1 MEALNYTDER
11 KHLHWTSIKQVRV
24 EDVIAYINETGLSK
38 SDLADILEK
47 STRTLDNLLSKE
59 GKLSVRESETYFKLK
74 EMMELGMKIFGNRGF
89 IKWLEKE
96 NTYFNNVKPKS
107 FLRTDSGID
116 LIKEQLLKLAYGYVA

>member
-1 MEALNYTDER
+1 MEALKYTDER

-96 NTYFNNVKPKS
+96 NTYFNNLKPKS

>member
-1 MEALNYTDER
+1 MN
-11 KHLHWTSIKQVRV
+11 
-24 EDVIAYINETGLSK
+24 
-38 SDLADILEK
+38 
-47 STRTLDNLLSKE
+47 
-59 GKLSVRESETYFKLK
+59 
-74 EMMELGMKIFGNRGF
+74 LGMKIFGNKGF